1 MPAGA
6 PPKEK
11 KPEKKKEEAKP
22 KEKVAGDEDLHCM
35 LARTLLHD

>member
-22 KEKVAGDEDLHCM
+22 KEKVAGDED
-35 LARTLLHD
+35 